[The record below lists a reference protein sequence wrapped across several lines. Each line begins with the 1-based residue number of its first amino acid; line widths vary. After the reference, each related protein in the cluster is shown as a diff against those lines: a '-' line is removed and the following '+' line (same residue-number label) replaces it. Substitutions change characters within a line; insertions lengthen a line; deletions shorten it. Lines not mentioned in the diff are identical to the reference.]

1 MDGLVTVKLT
11 APTGTK
17 GDLTLNFHGIN
28 GIYTQAFK
36 NQTPGSPTLKLDLT
50 SVPPDVYVK
59 MQDGTWN
66 ASVPGTTSAQSVKV
80 PTYTL
85 STFWTYFKKVRFTQY
100 NVPNEIASDC
110 IGAEVTAYTIDNSC
124 TIKAITLKSDF
135 VAAAWINGT
144 GVSIS
149 NGILKNAAASGPA
162 LGSKQS
168 LCKSTEFGGKVT
180 WPAGAIGYT
189 PVGKGAYGNT
199 FKVVTAVTASCSI
212 PLVNEQSA
220 AMPVDNNLNPVS
232 LSNVIPLS
240 CQDRLNLAADTNTT
254 KYSETVA
261 DKCQKCSD
269 QSTFGTANGHVDS
282 YTSSPDCHWSPNT
295 FQDLGNFY
303 TSDTMK

>member
-1 MDGLVTVKLT
+1 
-11 APTGTK
+11 
-17 GDLTLNFHGIN
+17 
-28 GIYTQAFK
+28 
-36 NQTPGSPTLKLDLT
+36 
-50 SVPPDVYVK
+50 

-162 LGSKQS
+162 LACIIHEG
-168 LCKSTEFGGKVT
+168 
-180 WPAGAIGYT
+180 
-189 PVGKGAYGNT
+189 
-199 FKVVTAVTASCSI
+199 TASGCWEREDAGGSVI
-212 PLVNEQSA
+212 LVA
-220 AMPVDNNLNPVS
+220 WP
-232 LSNVIPLS
+232 
-240 CQDRLNLAADTNTT
+240 C
-254 KYSETVA
+254 
-261 DKCQKCSD
+261 C
-269 QSTFGTANGHVDS
+269 
-282 YTSSPDCHWSPNT
+282 
-295 FQDLGNFY
+295 
-303 TSDTMK
+303 